1 MFVKPRST
9 DPRERSLLDCF
20 RRLSSEQQDTLVAFA
35 EFLAER
41 TDGGEIAHPPLAA
54 PEPIPRPAEES
65 VVKAIKRLTHTYP
78 MVDRSRVL
86 GETSDLVSQHVLQG
100 RAAAAVIDDLEG
112 IFRRHYERLL
122 EEQEAG
128 G

>member
-9 DPRERSLLDCF
+9 APRERRLLDCF
-20 RRLSSEQQDTLVAFA
+20 RRLSPEQQDTLVAFA

-41 TDGGEIAHPPLAA
+41 TDPGEAARQPLPA

-78 MVDRSRVL
+78 MVERSKVL
-86 GETSDLVSQHVLQG
+86 GETSDLVSQHVLKG
-100 RAAAAVIDDLEG
+100 REAAAVIDDLEA
-112 IFRRHYERLL
+112 IFRRHYERLV
-122 EEQEAG
+122 EEQGADG
-128 G
+128 